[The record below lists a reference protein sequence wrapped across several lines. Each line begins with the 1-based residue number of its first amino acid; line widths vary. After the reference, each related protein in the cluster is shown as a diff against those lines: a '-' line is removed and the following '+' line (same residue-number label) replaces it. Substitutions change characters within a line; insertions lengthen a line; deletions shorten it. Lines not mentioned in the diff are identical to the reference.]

1 MAFYVPGTTGLV
13 WCFLF
18 YVLIYS
24 TPEDHPRITKGEL
37 EFLRG
42 REPAKKRKLKVIYQC
57 SQQSENYCI
66 FSGSL
71 DGHAEKYCSPCSLD
85 NSSLLSIWL
94 LLTHHQP
101 ISFHQRSSW
110 LQSFECPSFFLK
122 YNIDCSALRMVFC
135 PCFHRLVC

>member
-42 REPAKKRKLKVIYQC
+42 REPARKRKLKVIYQY
-57 SQQSENYCI
+57 SQQSENYLL

-71 DGHAEKYCSPCSLD
+71 AGHA
-85 NSSLLSIWL
+85 
-94 LLTHHQP
+94 
-101 ISFHQRSSW
+101 
-110 LQSFECPSFFLK
+110 
-122 YNIDCSALRMVFC
+122 
-135 PCFHRLVC
+135 